1 MARQR
6 CDATFRIVLTSLRCL
21 LRETRPGRQL
31 TRDQRKETMTWW
43 SPSATTPTA
52 GPRHWLLRLHRAPR
66 QGVVTIPVYNFID
79 HYNQRTRPNLN
90 IVKAEKHNMS
100 PGRCPHYCLGPVL
113 QVNKI
118 RYKTAKKP
126 KIDPEKL
133 PTVKPINGGT

>member
-1 MARQR
+1 MTRQR

-31 TRDQRKETMTWW
+31 TRDQRKETMTRW

-79 HYNQRTRPNLN
+79 HYNQRTRPNLI

-100 PGRCPHYCLGPVL
+100 LAGVHNIALAQCFKSIKYDIKQRKNL
-113 QVNKI
+113 
-118 RYKTAKKP
+118 
-126 KIDPEKL
+126 KL
-133 PTVKPINGGT
+133 TQNNSQQ